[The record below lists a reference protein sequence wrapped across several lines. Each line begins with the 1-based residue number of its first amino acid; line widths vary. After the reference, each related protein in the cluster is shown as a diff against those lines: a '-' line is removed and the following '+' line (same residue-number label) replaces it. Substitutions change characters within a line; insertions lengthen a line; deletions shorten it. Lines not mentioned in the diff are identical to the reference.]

1 MDIKEALQIAD
12 QLVSSQTGEHLDDL
26 QKAVIQGV
34 LQKQNYKEIAKSCK
48 RSESRIR
55 NVAYQLWKLL
65 SEQLQE
71 DINKHNFRP
80 TLERLQLTSAPIIIQ
95 NNNKQNNNHN
105 FNFGSQDLL
114 SINHT
119 IKNAKKKSQFPNH
132 DLTLAPKIIDFYDR
146 ETELTTL
153 SNWIFNQNT
162 SLISVLGLFG
172 IGKTTLV
179 KRFVDLNLQQFE
191 VIIWKTLKFPKSFEL
206 LLDNLLKVCQQE
218 PKENTDNKI
227 RQLLD
232 IIIEKK
238 CLIILDDVQN
248 IFSAGEFSGQ
258 YKSEYQDY
266 QNFFNLMTEVKHQ
279 SHFILI
285 SQEQCSAMNYL
296 DEELYPIKCL
306 KLSGIENIDIL
317 KNTSLKDKENW
328 LKLVT
333 LYEGNTIYLQDIA
346 GLIKDIY
353 DGSVSE
359 FLAEDNLIITTK
371 MQSHFRQL
379 FNRLSSPEKE
389 LILKLSQFENAV
401 TREQLRQ
408 DLELSSTDFINSL
421 QSLQKRYLVNK
432 SLNEDKVVFHLSSV
446 FKEYVRNFC

>member
-285 SQEQCSAMNYL
+285 SQEQCSAMNYV

-306 KLSGIENIDIL
+306 RSSTPL
-317 KNTSLKDKENW
+317 
-328 LKLVT
+328 
-333 LYEGNTIYLQDIA
+333 
-346 GLIKDIY
+346 GLINQ
-353 DGSVSE
+353 V
-359 FLAEDNLIITTK
+359 FLAFSCRSLISLET
-371 MQSHFRQL
+371 L
-379 FNRLSSPEKE
+379 LS
-389 LILKLSQFENAV
+389 
-401 TREQLRQ
+401 
-408 DLELSSTDFINSL
+408 
-421 QSLQKRYLVNK
+421 
-432 SLNEDKVVFHLSSV
+432 
-446 FKEYVRNFC
+446 